1 MRPAPIPDD
10 AIWPGAR
17 RIVLSAPNGDL
28 TDEKIAAV
36 EMLADV
42 PDSIGGVRYSARCML
57 EPGDLEKLADGGH
70 VWVSFYGGVPPFC
83 VDVTDKDGR

>member
-28 TDEKIAAV
+28 TDPDVAPV

-42 PDSIGGVRYSARCML
+42 PESIGGIRYSARCML
-57 EPGDLEKLADGGH
+57 EPGDLEKLAGGGH